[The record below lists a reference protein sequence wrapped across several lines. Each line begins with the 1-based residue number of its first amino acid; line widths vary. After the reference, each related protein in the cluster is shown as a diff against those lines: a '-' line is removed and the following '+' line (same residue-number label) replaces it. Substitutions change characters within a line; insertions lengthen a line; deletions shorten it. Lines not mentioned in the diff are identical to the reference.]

1 MKTTGRTFPA
11 ASRQY
16 KDTVFRKLFSNETNL
31 LHLYNAVMETEY
43 DRLDYVEITETEN
56 PIYIGIRND
65 VAFFADFHVHIYE
78 HQSTINPNMPLR
90 DLFYV
95 SQLYGKYLADKNLF
109 SAKPVEIP
117 APNFIVFYNGR
128 QKQPERME
136 YRLSDLYAVKHGPFQ
151 MDLMVQVININAGC
165 NIELLKR
172 CEELRGY
179 QTFVEKVRRYRK
191 EMLLENALDQAVEE
205 CIQENILKA
214 FFMEHRKEVVTMSLW
229 EFNQEKYDA
238 MLLEEGEM
246 RGRAEGKAEGRAE
259 ERVLLNRLTECLLED
274 DRLVELKASLQDA
287 SLQDKLLKEYCL
299 A

>member
-1 MKTTGRTFPA
+1 MKTAGRTLPA
-11 ASRQY
+11 ATRQY

-31 LHLYNAVMETEY
+31 LHLYNAVMGTEY
-43 DRLDYVEITETEN
+43 DRLDHVEITETEN
-56 PIYIGIRND
+56 PIYIGMRND

-95 SQLYGKYLADKNLF
+95 AQLYGKYLAEKNLF

-117 APNFIVFYNGR
+117 APSFIVFYNGR
-128 QKQPERME
+128 QKQPER
-136 YRLSDLYAVKHGPFQ
+136 
-151 MDLMVQVININAGC
+151 
-165 NIELLKR
+165 
-172 CEELRGY
+172 
-179 QTFVEKVRRYRK
+179 
-191 EMLLENALDQAVEE
+191 
-205 CIQENILKA
+205 
-214 FFMEHRKEVVTMSLW
+214 MEHRKEVVTMSLW